1 VSDGSTARPAN
12 SYPANGSRFFP
23 AAAESSIWRNNVVNA
38 KSPKRRA
45 RRPAENAKV
54 IPIHSGDEFL
64 IVAIGASAGGI
75 EATTA
80 LVRSL
85 APDTGMA
92 FIVVQHLDPKHH
104 SILSE
109 LLAKETTMSVSEVTD
124 RMRVEPNH
132 IYVIPPDATMS
143 ISDHVLRLTPR
154 EESRVG
160 RMPIDYFMRSLA
172 EAHSNSAIG
181 VVLSGTGSDGTLGL
195 AEIQAQGGVTL
206 VQDETTAKY
215 DGMPR
220 SAIASGAVDFI
231 LPPEGI
237 ARELERIAK
246 HPYAALDRAKEPAAT
261 GLQVDGIESIFQ
273 VLRRA
278 TGVDFTHYRQ
288 STIRR
293 RIHRRMIVHKIDRLA
308 DYVKY
313 VLTNPPEVKA
323 LYQDM
328 LINVTSFFRNPK
340 VFEAI
345 ETHVFPNILKHRQP
359 NSTIRLWT
367 PACSSGEETY
377 SVAIALLE
385 FLGDR
390 AQEIP
395 VQIFGTD
402 ISEPS
407 INKARTAW
415 YPENIAGDVSPE
427 RLRRFFNK
435 ADGGYRIS
443 KAIRDM
449 CIFAQHNVLSDP
461 PFSQM
466 DLICCRNLLIYL
478 EPILQNRVISLF
490 HYAIRNHGYLVLG
503 SSEGVGASG
512 NLFATD
518 DRTHRI
524 FSKKATAARQPVTFS
539 MGRQMERADFGP
551 ANAGPKV
558 ADTNWNY
565 LEAQKEFDRR
575 LLAQYSPAAAFV
587 NEDMDLIHTRGNV
600 GRYLKL
606 APGRASLNI
615 LKMAREGLLLE
626 LRNALTRAK
635 KDRTNVRR
643 QGIELKNGNGNGN
656 GHAPGA
662 KDVVALVNFEVIPI
676 TMGNVPE
683 PYYMIIFSEAPPLGT
698 TSGRS
703 QKAIRESESAGRR
716 IAKLEQEL
724 ASTKEYLQSVIETQ
738 EATNE
743 ELQSANE
750 EVLSSNEELQS
761 TNEEL
766 ETAKEELQSA
776 NEELATVNDELRDRN
791 NELSRAHKDLSNL
804 FTSIGMAILMIGSD
818 LKIRRFTP
826 QAQKIFG
833 LIPGDVGRPL
843 SNINPHI
850 DVPNLQQTIVK
861 VMSSSAPVDTEV
873 ADQQGARFFLRVF
886 PYPVADGRV
895 DGVVLTMVPVPQGT
909 KPQERA

>member
-1 VSDGSTARPAN
+1 MKAKRSKRAAPR
-12 SYPANGSRFFP
+12 
-23 AAAESSIWRNNVVNA
+23 AAE
-38 KSPKRRA
+38 K
-45 RRPAENAKV
+45 AKV
-54 IPIHSGDEFL
+54 IPIGSGDEFL

-75 EATTA
+75 EASTELIRKLPA
-80 LVRSL
+80 
-85 APDTGMA
+85 DTGMA
-92 FIVVQHLDPKHH
+92 FIVVQHLDPRHH
-104 SILSE
+104 SILAE
-109 LLAKETTMSVSEVTD
+109 LLAKETTMTVNEVTD
-124 RMRVEPNH
+124 RMKVEPNH
-132 IYVIPPDATMS
+132 VYVIPPDTTMS
-143 ISDHVLRLTPR
+143 ISDRVLRLIPR

-172 EAHSNSAIG
+172 EAHSNNAIG

-195 AEIQAQGGVTL
+195 GEIQAQGGVTL
-206 VQDETTAKY
+206 VQDETTARY

-237 ARELERIAK
+237 ARELGRIAK
-246 HPYAALDRAKEPAAT
+246 HPYAALDRSREPAAA
-261 GLQVDGIESIFQ
+261 GPQVDGIESIFQ
-273 VLRRA
+273 ALRRV
-278 TGVDFTHYRQ
+278 TGVDFTHYRP

-340 VFEAI
+340 AFEALKT
-345 ETHVFPNILKHRQP
+345 EVFPNVLKRREP
-359 NSTIRLWT
+359 NSTIRIWT

-407 INKARTAW
+407 VNKARTAW
-415 YPENIAGDVSPE
+415 YPENIQGDVSPE
-427 RLRRFFNK
+427 RLRRFFTK
-435 ADGGYRIS
+435 SDGGYRIT
-443 KAIRDM
+443 KTIRDM
-449 CIFAQHNVLSDP
+449 CIFSQHNVLSDP

-478 EPILQNRVISLF
+478 EPILQNRAILLF

-503 SSEGVGASG
+503 ISEGVGASG
-512 NLFATD
+512 NIFATD
-518 DRTHRI
+518 NRTYRI
-524 FSKKATAARQPVTFS
+524 FSKKATAGRQPVTFS
-539 MGRQMERADFGP
+539 MGRQMERTDFGV
-551 ANAGPKV
+551 AHAGPKL
-558 ADTNWNY
+558 ADANWNY

-575 LLAQYSPAAAFV
+575 LLAQYCPAAVVV

-626 LRNALTRAK
+626 LRNALMRAK
-635 KDRTNVRR
+635 KDHTNVRK
-643 QGIELKNGNGNGN
+643 QGIELRNGNGNGN
-656 GHAPGA
+656 GHAASA
-662 KDVVALVNFEVIPI
+662 KDVVALVDLEIVPI
-676 TMGNVPE
+676 TMGKIPE
-683 PYYMIIFSEAPPLGT
+683 PYYMIIFSEGPPPAMKT
-698 TSGRS
+698 ARS
-703 QKAIRESESAGRR
+703 QKAIRESETASRQ

-724 ASTKEYLQSVIETQ
+724 AATKEYLQSVIETQ

-791 NELSRAHKDLSNL
+791 DELSQTHKDLSNL

-850 DVPNLQQTIVK
+850 DAPNLPQMVAK
-861 VMSSSAPVDTEV
+861 VMSGSTPVDTEV
-873 ADQQGARFFLRVF
+873 ADRGGTHYFLRLF

-895 DGVVLTMVPVPQGT
+895 DGVALVLVPVPHGT
-909 KPQERA
+909 KG

>member
-1 VSDGSTARPAN
+1 MNSKPSKRGAR
-12 SYPANGSRFFP
+12 R
-23 AAAESSIWRNNVVNA
+23 AAE
-38 KSPKRRA
+38 KT
-45 RRPAENAKV
+45 KV
-54 IPIHSGDEFL
+54 IPIASSDEFL
-64 IVAIGASAGGI
+64 IAAIGASAGGL

-80 LVRSL
+80 LVRKL
-85 APDTGMA
+85 PADTGMA

-104 SILSE
+104 SILAE
-109 LLAKETTMSVSEVTD
+109 LLAKETAMPVNQVTEG
-124 RMRVEPNH
+124 MRVDPNH

-143 ISDHVLRLTPR
+143 ISDRTLRLTPR
-154 EESRVG
+154 EESRAG

-172 EAHSNSAIG
+172 EAHGNQAIG

-206 VQDETTAKY
+206 VQDETTARY

-231 LPPEGI
+231 LPPDGI
-237 ARELERIAK
+237 ARELVRIAH
-246 HPYAALDRAKEPAAT
+246 HPYAAADRVKEPAAV
-261 GLQVDGIESIFQ
+261 GPHVDGIESIFQ
-273 VLRRA
+273 ALRRA

-293 RIHRRMIVHKIDRLA
+293 RIHRRMFVHKIDRLP

-340 VFEAI
+340 VFDAMKSE
-345 ETHVFPNILKHRQP
+345 VFPNVLKHRQP
-359 NSTIRLWT
+359 DSTIRVWT

-395 VQIFGTD
+395 IQVFGTD

-407 INKARTAW
+407 VGKARAAW
-415 YPENIAGDVSPE
+415 YPENILGDVSPE
-427 RLRRFFNK
+427 RLARFFTK
-435 ADGGYRIS
+435 SDGGYRII
-443 KAIRDM
+443 KAIREM
-449 CIFAQHNVLSDP
+449 CIFAQHNVLNDP

-466 DLICCRNLLIYL
+466 DVICCRNLLIYL
-478 EPILQNRVISLF
+478 EPVLQNRVISLF

-503 SSEGVGASG
+503 SSEGVGAAG
-512 NLFATD
+512 NLFAAE
-518 DRTHRI
+518 DRVHRV
-524 FSKKATAARQPVTFS
+524 FLKKATAARQPVTFS
-539 MGRQMERADFGP
+539 MGRHMERVDFG
-551 ANAGPKV
+551 AGHTSPKV
-558 ADTNWNY
+558 TDTNWNY

-575 LLAQYSPAAAFV
+575 LLAQYCPAAVFV
-587 NEDMDLIHTRGNV
+587 NEDMDIIHTRGNV

-626 LRNALTRAK
+626 LRNALARAK
-635 KDRTNVRR
+635 KDRANVRK
-643 QGIELKNGNGNGN
+643 QGIELKNGNGNGSA
-656 GHAPGA
+656 HATGG
-662 KDVVALVNFEVIPI
+662 KDVVALVNMEIVPF
-676 TMGNVPE
+676 TMGDIQE
-683 PYYMIIFSEAPPLGT
+683 AYYMIIFSEAPPPAAKLA
-698 TSGRS
+698 RS
-703 QKAIRESESAGRR
+703 QKAPGGSESANRR
-716 IAKLEQEL
+716 VFKLEQEL
-724 ASTKEYLQSVIETQ
+724 AATKEYLQSVIETQ
-738 EATNE
+738 EASNE
-743 ELQSANE
+743 ELQAANE

-791 NELSRAHKDLSNL
+791 KELARAHKDLTNL
-804 FTSIGMAILMIGSD
+804 FTSIGMAILTIGGD
-818 LKIRRFTP
+818 LTIRRFTP

-843 SNINPHI
+843 SNINPQI
-850 DVPNLQQTIVK
+850 DVPNLQQMIVK
-861 VMSSSAPVDTEV
+861 VMSSSAPADTGV
-873 ADQQGARFFLRVF
+873 ADRQGTHYFLRIL
-886 PYPVADGRV
+886 PYPVADGRA
-895 DGVVLTMVPVPQGT
+895 DGVVLTLVPIPPKEKLPGELPGQA
-909 KPQERA
+909 KEPK

>member
-1 VSDGSTARPAN
+1 MRSKST
-12 SYPANGSRFFP
+12 
-23 AAAESSIWRNNVVNA
+23 
-38 KSPKRRA
+38 KRGA
-45 RRPAENAKV
+45 RRSAEKAKV
-54 IPIHSGDEFL
+54 IPIAPGGDFL
-64 IVAIGASAGGI
+64 IGAIGASAGGI

-80 LVRSL
+80 LVRNL
-85 APDTGMA
+85 PPDTGMA
-92 FIVVQHLDPKHH
+92 LIVVQHLDPRHH
-104 SILSE
+104 SILAE
-109 LLAKETTMSVSEVTD
+109 LLAKETKMTVKEVTD
-124 RMRVEPNH
+124 GMRVEPNH

-143 ISDHVLRLTPR
+143 IADHVLRLTPR
-154 EESRVG
+154 EESRAG
-160 RMPIDYFMRSLA
+160 RMPIDYFMRTLA
-172 EAHSNSAIG
+172 EAHGSQAIG
-181 VVLSGTGSDGTLGL
+181 IVLSGTGSDGTLGL

-206 VQDETTAKY
+206 VQDETTARY

-220 SAIASGAVDFI
+220 SAIAAGTVDFI

-237 ARELERIAK
+237 ARELARIAR
-246 HPYAALDRAKEPAAT
+246 HPYAALDRTKEAAVA
-261 GLQVDGIESIFQ
+261 GSQVDGIESIFQ
-273 VLRRA
+273 ALRRA

-293 RIHRRMIVHKIDRLA
+293 RIHRRMIVHKIDRLS

-340 VFEAI
+340 VFDALKSE
-345 ETHVFPNILKHRQP
+345 VFPQILKHRLP
-359 NSTIRLWT
+359 NSTIRIWT

-390 AQEIP
+390 LQETP

-415 YPENIAGDVSPE
+415 YPENVSEDVSPE
-427 RLRRFFNK
+427 RLRRFFAK
-435 ADGGYRIS
+435 SDGGYRIS

-478 EPILQNRVISLF
+478 EPVLQNRVISLF

-503 SSEGVGASG
+503 SSEGIGALG
-512 NLFATD
+512 NLFATE
-518 DRTHRI
+518 DRTYRV
-524 FSKKATAARQPVTFS
+524 FSKKTTAARQPVTFS
-539 MGRQMERADFGP
+539 MGRQMERAEFGSP
-551 ANAGPKV
+551 HAGPKL

-575 LLAQYSPAAAFV
+575 LLAQYAPAAVFV
-587 NEDMDLIHTRGNV
+587 NEDMDIIHTRGNV
-600 GRYLKL
+600 GRYLKI

-635 KDRTNVRR
+635 KDRTSVRR
-643 QGIELKNGNGNGN
+643 QAVEVKNGNGN
-656 GHAPGA
+656 GHATS
-662 KDVVALVNFEVIPI
+662 KDVMALVDFEVVPI
-676 TMGNVPE
+676 TMGNVQE
-683 PYYMIIFSEAPPLGT
+683 PYYMIVFTETNQPSAKG
-698 TSGRS
+698 GR
-703 QKAIRESESAGRR
+703 ALRVIRESESASRR

-724 ASTKEYLQSVIETQ
+724 AATKEYLQSVIETQ

-776 NEELATVNDELRDRN
+776 NEELTTVNDELRDRN

-804 FTSIGMAILMIGSD
+804 FTSIGMAILMIGND

-850 DVPNLQQTIVK
+850 DVPNLQQTIVR
-861 VMSSSAPVDTEV
+861 VISSSAPVDTEV
-873 ADQQGARFFLRVF
+873 ADQNGIRYFLRVF
-886 PYPVADGRV
+886 PYPVADGKV
-895 DGVVLTMVPVPQGT
+895 DGVVLTLVPVPLTDNSQ
-909 KPQERA
+909 PAD

>member
-1 VSDGSTARPAN
+1 MGPLAMHLPGERLEKLVNSNSSTR
-12 SYPANGSRFFP
+12 G
-23 AAAESSIWRNNVVNA
+23 
-38 KSPKRRA
+38 A
-45 RRPAENAKV
+45 RRPREEAKV
-54 IPIHSGDEFL
+54 ISMTPPAEFL

-85 APDTGMA
+85 PPDTGMA

-104 SILSE
+104 SILAE
-109 LLAKETTMSVSEVTD
+109 LLAKETTMRVSEVTD
-124 RMRVEPNH
+124 GMKVEPNH
-132 IYVIPPDATMS
+132 IFVIPPDAMMS
-143 ISDHVLRLTPR
+143 ISDSVLRLTPR
-154 EESRVG
+154 EESRAG
-160 RMPIDYFMRSLA
+160 RMPIDHFMRSLA
-172 EAHSNSAIG
+172 EAHGNGAIG

-206 VQDETTAKY
+206 VQDETTARY

-220 SAIASGAVDFI
+220 SAIAAGVVDFI
-231 LPPEGI
+231 LPPDGI
-237 ARELERIAK
+237 ARELARIAH
-246 HPYAALDRAKEPAAT
+246 HPYLALERTKETAAVQP
-261 GLQVDGIESIFQ
+261 QVEGIDSVFQ
-273 VLRRA
+273 ALRRA

-293 RIHRRMIVHKIDRLA
+293 RIHRRMIVHKIDRLS

-340 VFEAI
+340 VFEVMKTA
-345 ETHVFPNILKHRQP
+345 VFPNMLKHRQS
-359 NSTIRLWT
+359 NSTLRIWT
-367 PACSSGEETY
+367 PACASGEETY

-385 FLGDR
+385 YLGDR

-395 VQIFGTD
+395 IQIFGTD

-407 INKARTAW
+407 INKARNAW
-415 YPENIAGDVSPE
+415 YPENILGDVSQL
-427 RLRRFFNK
+427 RLRRFFSK
-435 ADGGYRIS
+435 TDGGYRIS
-443 KAIRDM
+443 KSIRDI

-478 EPILQNRVISLF
+478 EPVLQNRVISLF
-490 HYAIRNHGYLVLG
+490 HYAIRKHGYLVMG
-503 SSEGVGASG
+503 SSEGIGAAN
-512 NLFATD
+512 NLFAIE

-524 FSKKATAARQPVTFS
+524 YSKKSTAARQPVTFS
-539 MGRQMERADFGP
+539 MGRQMERAEFGIP
-551 ANAGPKV
+551 QPGPKV

-575 LLAQYSPAAAFV
+575 LLSQYCPAAVFV
-587 NEDMDLIHTRGNV
+587 NEDMDIIHTRGNV

-626 LRNALTRAK
+626 LRNAIGRAK
-635 KDRTNVRR
+635 KDRTVVRR
-643 QGIELKNGNGNGN
+643 QAIELKSGNGNGQSPA
-656 GHAPGA
+656 GKE
-662 KDVVALVNFEVIPI
+662 KDALTLVNLEVAPI
-676 TMGNVPE
+676 TMGSVEE
-683 PYYMIIFSEAPPLGT
+683 PYYMVVFSDVPPPNSRTARDG
-698 TSGRS
+698 
-703 QKAIRESESAGRR
+703 KAARESETASRR

-724 ASTKEYLQSVIETQ
+724 AATKEYLQSVIETQ

-791 NELSRAHKDLSNL
+791 AELSRAHKDLSNL

-833 LIPGDVGRPL
+833 LIPGDLGRPL
-843 SNINPHI
+843 SNINPNL
-850 DVPNLQQTIVK
+850 DVPNLQQTITK
-861 VMSSSAPVDTEV
+861 VISSSAPEETEV
-873 ADQQGARFFLRVF
+873 GDQKGIRYALRVF
-886 PYPVADGRV
+886 PYPVADGHV
-895 DGVVLTMVPVPQGT
+895 EGVVLTLVPVPQAS
-909 KPQERA
+909 RS

>member
-1 VSDGSTARPAN
+1 M
-12 SYPANGSRFFP
+12 
-23 AAAESSIWRNNVVNA
+23 NA
-38 KSPKRRA
+38 KSSKRGA
-45 RRPAENAKV
+45 RRGAEKAKV
-54 IPIHSGDEFL
+54 IPISPGDDFL
-64 IVAIGASAGGI
+64 IAAIGASAGGI
-75 EATTA
+75 EAMTA

-85 APDTGMA
+85 PPDTGMA
-92 FIVVQHLDPKHH
+92 VIVVQHLDPKHH
-104 SILSE
+104 SILAE
-109 LLAKETTMSVSEVTD
+109 LLAKETRMQVSEVKEG
-124 RMRVEPNH
+124 MKVESNH
-132 IYVIPPDATMS
+132 VYVIPPDATMS

-172 EAHSNSAIG
+172 DAHGHQAIG

-206 VQDETTAKY
+206 AQDETTARY

-237 ARELERIAK
+237 ARELARIAH
-246 HPYAALDRAKEPAAT
+246 HPYVALDHSKESASM

-273 VLRRA
+273 ALRRA

-293 RIHRRMIVHKIDRLA
+293 RIHRRMIVHKIDRLP

-313 VLTNPPEVKA
+313 VLTNPTEVKA

-340 VFEAI
+340 VFEALKSQ
-345 ETHVFPNILKHRQP
+345 VFPNILKHRQP
-359 NSTIRLWT
+359 NSTIRIWT

-385 FLGDR
+385 YLGDR
-390 AQEIP
+390 AQETPIQ
-395 VQIFGTD
+395 VFGTD

-407 INKARTAW
+407 INKARSAW
-415 YPENIAGDVSPE
+415 HPENILGDVSPE
-427 RLRRFFNK
+427 SLRRFFTK

-449 CIFAQHNVLSDP
+449 CIFAQHNALSDP

-518 DRTHRI
+518 DRTYRI
-524 FSKKATAARQPVTFS
+524 FSKKTTAARQPVTFS

-551 ANAGPKV
+551 AHAGPKL
-558 ADTNWNY
+558 ADTSWNY

-575 LLAQYSPAAAFV
+575 LLAQFCPAAVFV
-587 NEDMDLIHTRGNV
+587 NEDMDIIHTRGNV

-635 KDRTNVRR
+635 KDRTNVRK
-643 QGIELKNGNGNGN
+643 QAVEIKSGNGSGN
-656 GHAPGA
+656 GHATGA
-662 KDVVALVNFEVIPI
+662 KDIVALVNFEVVPI
-676 TMGNVPE
+676 TMGNVQE
-683 PYYMIIFSEAPPLGT
+683 PYYMIIFSDAPPPAAKVA
-698 TSGRS
+698 RS
-703 QKAIRESESAGRR
+703 QRIIRESESASRR
-716 IAKLEQEL
+716 IVKLEQEL
-724 ASTKEYLQSVIETQ
+724 GATKEYLQSVIETQ

-791 NELSRAHKDLSNL
+791 SELSRAHKDLSNL

-850 DVPNLQQTIVK
+850 DVPNLRQMIGN
-861 VMSSSAPVDTEV
+861 VMSGSAPVDTEV
-873 ADQQGARFFLRVF
+873 ADPQGTRYFLRVF

-895 DGVVLTMVPVPQGT
+895 DGVVLTLVQVPQGI
-909 KPQERA
+909 QS

>member
-1 VSDGSTARPAN
+1 MK
-12 SYPANGSRFFP
+12 
-23 AAAESSIWRNNVVNA
+23 A
-38 KSPKRRA
+38 KSSKSGQSGD
-45 RRPAENAKV
+45 AEKAKV
-54 IPIHSGDEFL
+54 IPIDPSGEFL
-64 IVAIGASAGGI
+64 IAAIGASAGGI
-75 EATTA
+75 EATTE
-80 LVRSL
+80 LVRKLPSN
-85 APDTGMA
+85 TGIA

-104 SILSE
+104 SILAE
-109 LLAKETTMSVSEVTD
+109 LLAKETSMQVAEVAEG
-124 RMRVEPNH
+124 MRVEPNR

-154 EESRVG
+154 EQSRVG

-172 EAHSNSAIG
+172 EAHSNNAIG

-195 AEIQAQGGVTL
+195 GEIQAQGGVTL
-206 VQDETTAKY
+206 VQDETTARY

-237 ARELERIAK
+237 ARELARIAH
-246 HPYAALDRAKEPAAT
+246 HPYAAVDRAKEPVAA
-261 GLQVDGIESIFQ
+261 GPHVDGIESIFQ
-273 VLRRA
+273 TLRRA

-328 LINVTSFFRNPK
+328 LINVTSFFRNAK
-340 VFEAI
+340 VFDAMNAE
-345 ETHVFPNILKHRQP
+345 VFPNILKHRQP
-359 NSTIRLWT
+359 SSTIRLWT

-390 AQEIP
+390 AQEVP
-395 VQIFGTD
+395 VQVFGTD

-415 YPENIAGDVSPE
+415 YPENILGDVSPE

-443 KAIRDM
+443 KPIRDM
-449 CIFAQHNVLSDP
+449 CIFAQHNVLNDP

-518 DRTHRI
+518 DRAHRF

-539 MGRQMERADFGP
+539 MGRQMERADFT
-551 ANAGPKV
+551 AGHSPPKM
-558 ADTNWNY
+558 ADTSWNY

-575 LLAQYSPAAAFV
+575 LLAQFCPAAVFV
-587 NEDMDLIHTRGNV
+587 NEDMDIVHTRGNV

-626 LRNALTRAK
+626 LRNALSRAK
-635 KDRTNVRR
+635 KERTNVRK
-643 QGIELKNGNGNGN
+643 QAIELKDSNGNGN
-656 GHAPGA
+656 GHTTGA
-662 KDVVALVNFEVIPI
+662 KKVVALVNFEVIPI
-676 TMGNVPE
+676 TMSDMPE
-683 PYYMIIFSEAPPLGT
+683 PYYMIIFSEAPPPAVK
-698 TSGRS
+698 SARS
-703 QKAIRESESAGRR
+703 QKAIRESESASRR

-724 ASTKEYLQSVIETQ
+724 GATKEYLQSVIETQ

-826 QAQKIFG
+826 QAQKLFG
-833 LIPGDVGRPL
+833 LIPGDVGRPI

-850 DVPNLQQTIVK
+850 EAPNLQQTITK
-861 VMSSSAPVDTEV
+861 VMSSSAPMDTEV
-873 ADQQGARFFLRVF
+873 ADQQGARYFLRMF

-895 DGVVLTMVPVPQGT
+895 DGVVLTLVPVPHMGESGSVR
-909 KPQERA
+909 ER